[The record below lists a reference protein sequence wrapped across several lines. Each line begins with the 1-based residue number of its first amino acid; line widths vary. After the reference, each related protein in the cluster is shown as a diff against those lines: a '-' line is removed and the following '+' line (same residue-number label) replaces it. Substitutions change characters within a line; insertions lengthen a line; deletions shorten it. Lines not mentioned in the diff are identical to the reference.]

1 MANDA
6 DPVNALPLLALREK
20 IGGQAITI
28 LWQLNILS
36 YASFY
41 IAPLNYSC
49 GSKYN
54 RDDIFRYTILSLHIK
69 LNAFHSIIKVEKN
82 DITTI

>member
-36 YASFY
+36 HASFY

-54 RDDIFRYTILSLHIK
+54 ILIEMISLHI
-69 LNAFHSIIKVEKN
+69 
-82 DITTI
+82 